1 MRKGVAFSLMGKL
14 LRLEKRGKREAPR
27 FMACLPRLI
36 PACSRVEALAGFGCE
51 TPEFSSALS

>member
-1 MRKGVAFSLMGKL
+1 MGKL
-14 LRLEKRGKREAPR
+14 LGLEKRGKREAPR

>member
-1 MRKGVAFSLMGKL
+1 M
-14 LRLEKRGKREAPR
+14 RLEKRGKREAPR

-36 PACSRVEALAGFGCE
+36 PACPRVEALAGFGCE